1 MRIKN
6 GDLLKIQLEN
16 GEIGYAEKVGNI
28 EQHTCNDKYEVYF
41 ITQIGN
47 TEIYKYEEDYDVIEK
62 ETILRHVRTKS
73 GDYKIAWMKM
83 GFEMEYHNDGH
94 IIFKKCR
101 NFEENEDISVESLDY
116 STSESEDL
124 SSVDSLTDTDDDEY
138 DNSFIDDDPQTNCEN
153 DCQCEECMK
162 IKNEND
168 NFDKWFP
175 QDNLGKRIKSV
186 INKIER
192 RIKIEIDNENF

>member
-16 GEIGYAEKVGNI
+16 GEIGYAEKVGNA
-28 EQHTCNDKYEVYF
+28 EYNQYEVYF
-41 ITQIGN
+41 ITQIDDIN
-47 TEIYKYEEDYDVIEK
+47 NYKYEENYEIIEK
-62 ETILRHVRTKS
+62 ETIIRHVRTK
-73 GDYKIAWMKM
+73 GGNYKTAWMKM
-83 GFEMEYHNDGH
+83 GFEMNEDNNCNIRFLKYE
-94 IIFKKCR
+94 
-101 NFEENEDISVESLDY
+101 NFEENEDKSVESLDY

-138 DNSFIDDDPQTNCEN
+138 DDSFIDDDSQTNCEN
-153 DCQCEECMK
+153 DCQCEECIK
-162 IKNEND
+162 IKNENEK
-168 NFDKWFP
+168 FDQWFP

-186 INKIER
+186 IDKIER